1 MAQIIIST
9 LYEKKPTLVATTKL
23 GADILYLVVDDPIN
37 EVQQAS
43 LDMIQETLKG
53 VVKIYTLSAHP
64 YDIVGMSRKVV
75 ALLETF
81 SEEDKVIVNI
91 TSGRKTQSL
100 GLLYGAYARARY
112 VNRIVYI
119 SEEEHKVIDLP
130 KLSFNLTKSQE
141 RLLQKISEKK
151 HSTLNQLAE
160 FTEISRG
167 MLYRNLRDLQ
177 DNGFIYT
184 DKESRYSLT
193 DAGKIAML

>member
-37 EVQQAS
+37 DVQQAS

-75 ALLETF
+75 ALLENF
-81 SEEDKVIVNI
+81 SEDDKIIVNI

-177 DNGFIYT
+177 DNGFIYV